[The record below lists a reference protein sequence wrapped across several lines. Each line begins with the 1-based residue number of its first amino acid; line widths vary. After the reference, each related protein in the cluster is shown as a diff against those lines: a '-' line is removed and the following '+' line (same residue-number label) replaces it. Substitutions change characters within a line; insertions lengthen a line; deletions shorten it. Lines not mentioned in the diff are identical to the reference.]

1 MNQSKKIKLAITVT
15 SIDALSKA
23 FVVLRGFEE
32 SIIKAAELGYDGVE
46 LAVKH
51 PDDIK
56 DIDLSRILSQNN
68 MEVSSI
74 STGLVYAQNGYMFTE
89 PDDEKRGKAIKLYK
103 ELIDMAS
110 DFGQIVNIGLLRG
123 YIGDKDPVETE
134 TKFIAVARELCSY
147 AEKKGVTIILEPV
160 NRYEI
165 DFINSVEEG
174 VKLLEKIGFPNL
186 KLMPD
191 VFHMNIEDRTIG
203 GELAK
208 HIKHAGYIHLADSN
222 RLAPGWGHTDFDDI
236 FKHLK
241 MADYKGWLSVEV
253 FPKPTPMEAATQAVR
268 FLKPYFEE
276 YNR

>member
-1 MNQSKKIKLAITVT
+1 
-15 SIDALSKA
+15 
-23 FVVLRGFEE
+23 
-32 SIIKAAELGYDGVE
+32 
-46 LAVKH
+46 
-51 PDDIK
+51 
-56 DIDLSRILSQNN
+56 
-68 MEVSSI
+68 
-74 STGLVYAQNGYMFTE
+74 
-89 PDDEKRGKAIKLYK
+89 
-103 ELIDMAS
+103 MAS